1 MRGSQLPQPT
11 TTKRILVMREIKEII
26 VHCSA
31 TREGKAFTVAD
42 IDRWHRENGWK
53 GCGYH
58 YVVRLDGVVEE
69 GRPVEEAGAHCKNRN
84 AESIGVCYIGGCDL
98 VGKSKDTRT
107 EAQKKAMVTLIRQLM
122 QAHGISIENVR
133 CHNEFST
140 RACPSFSVQ
149 KLHKE
154 ILEG

>member
-1 MRGSQLPQPT
+1 MR
-11 TTKRILVMREIKEII
+11 KVNEII

-31 TREGKAFTVAD
+31 TREGKEFTVAD
-42 IDRWHRENGWK
+42 IDRWHREKGWK

-58 YVVRLDGVVEE
+58 YVITLDGRVQQ
-69 GRPVEEAGAHCKNRN
+69 GRPEQIAGAHCSGRN
-84 AESIGVCYIGGCDL
+84 AESLGICYIGGCDL
-98 VGKSKDTRT
+98 VGKSRDTRT
-107 EAQKKAMVTLIRQLM
+107 EAQRKSMVTLIRQLM

-140 RACPSFSVQ
+140 KACPSFSVQ

-154 ILEG
+154 ILEA

>member
-1 MRGSQLPQPT
+1 MRKIT
-11 TTKRILVMREIKEII
+11 EII

-31 TREGKAFTVAD
+31 TREGKEFTAAD
-42 IDRWHRENGWK
+42 IDRWHREKGWK

-58 YVVRLDGVVEE
+58 YVITLDGRVQQ
-69 GRPVEEAGAHCKNRN
+69 GRPEQIAGAHCSGRN
-84 AESIGVCYIGGCDL
+84 AESIGICYIGGCDL

-107 EAQKKAMVTLIRQLM
+107 EAQRKSMVTLIRQLM
-122 QAHGISIENVR
+122 QTHGISIENVR

-140 RACPSFSVQ
+140 KACPSFSVQ

-154 ILEG
+154 ILEA

>member
-1 MRGSQLPQPT
+1 MRKIT
-11 TTKRILVMREIKEII
+11 EII

-31 TREGKAFTVAD
+31 TREGKEFTVAD
-42 IDRWHRENGWK
+42 IDRWHREKGWK

-58 YVVRLDGVVEE
+58 YVITLDGRVQP
-69 GRPVEEAGAHCKNRN
+69 GRPEQIAGAHCSGRN
-84 AESIGVCYIGGCDL
+84 AESLGICYIGGCDL

-107 EAQKKAMVTLIRQLM
+107 EAQRKSMVTLIRQLM

-140 RACPSFSVQ
+140 KACPSFSVQ

-154 ILEG
+154 ILEA

>member
-1 MRGSQLPQPT
+1 MTDNHKADTDMR
-11 TTKRILVMREIKEII
+11 KIKEII

-31 TREGKAFTVAD
+31 TREGKEFTVAD
-42 IDRWHRENGWK
+42 IDRWHRERGWK

-58 YVVRLDGVVEE
+58 YVITLDGKIEA
-69 GRPVEEAGAHCKNRN
+69 GRPEQIAGAHCSGRN
-84 AESIGVCYIGGCDL
+84 AESIGICYIGGCDL

-107 EAQKKAMVTLIRQLM
+107 PAQKESMRILIKQLM
-122 QAHGISIENVR
+122 MAHGISIENVR

-140 RACPSFSVQ
+140 KACPSFSVQ

-154 ILEG
+154 ILEA

>member
-1 MRGSQLPQPT
+1 MR
-11 TTKRILVMREIKEII
+11 KINEII

-31 TREGKAFTVAD
+31 TKEGKSFTVAD
-42 IDRWHRENGWK
+42 IDRWHRAKGWK

-58 YVVRLDGVVEE
+58 YVITLDGKVEQ
-69 GRPVEEAGAHCKNRN
+69 GRPEQVTGAHCRERN
-84 AESIGVCYIGGCDL
+84 SNSIGICYIGGCDL

-107 EAQKKAMVTLIRQLM
+107 EAQKNAMVTLIRQLM
-122 QAHGISIENVR
+122 QTHGISIENVR

-140 RACPSFSVQ
+140 KACPSFSVN

>member
-1 MRGSQLPQPT
+1 MR
-11 TTKRILVMREIKEII
+11 KIKEII

-31 TREGKAFTVAD
+31 TREGKPFTVAD
-42 IDRWHRENGWK
+42 IDRWHRKKGWK

-58 YVVRLDGVVEE
+58 YVITLDGKVEQ
-69 GRPVEEAGAHCKNRN
+69 GRPEQIAGAHCPGRN
-84 AESIGVCYIGGCDL
+84 SESIGVCYIGGCDL

-107 EAQKKAMVTLIRQLM
+107 PEQKKAMVTLIRQLM
-122 QAHGISIENVR
+122 QTHGISIKDVR

-140 RACPSFSVQ
+140 KACPSFSVQ
-149 KLHKE
+149 KLHKD

>member
-1 MRGSQLPQPT
+1 MRKIT
-11 TTKRILVMREIKEII
+11 EII

-31 TREGKAFTVAD
+31 TREGKEFTFAD
-42 IDRWHRENGWK
+42 IDRWHREKGWK

-58 YVVRLDGVVEE
+58 YVITLDGRVQQ
-69 GRPVEEAGAHCKNRN
+69 GRPEQVAGAHCSGRN
-84 AESIGVCYIGGCDL
+84 AESIGICYIGGCDL

-107 EAQKKAMVTLIRQLM
+107 EAQRKSMVTLIRQLM

-140 RACPSFSVQ
+140 KACPSFSIQ

-154 ILEG
+154 ILEA

>member
-1 MRGSQLPQPT
+1 MRKIT
-11 TTKRILVMREIKEII
+11 EII

-31 TREGKAFTVAD
+31 TREGKEFTVAD
-42 IDRWHRENGWK
+42 IDRWHREKGWK

-58 YVVRLDGVVEE
+58 YVITLDGRVQP
-69 GRPVEEAGAHCKNRN
+69 GRPEQVAGAHCSGRN
-84 AESIGVCYIGGCDL
+84 AESLGICYIGGCDL

-107 EAQKKAMVTLIRQLM
+107 EVQRKSMVTLIRQLM

-133 CHNEFST
+133 CHNEFSVK
-140 RACPSFSVQ
+140 ACPSFSVQ

-154 ILEG
+154 ILEA

>member
-1 MRGSQLPQPT
+1 MR
-11 TTKRILVMREIKEII
+11 KINEII

-31 TREGKAFTVAD
+31 TREGKPFTVAD
-42 IDRWHRENGWK
+42 IDRWHRERGWK

-58 YVVRLDGVVEE
+58 YVITLDGRVEQ
-69 GRPVEEAGAHCKNRN
+69 GRSEQVAGAHCSGRN
-84 AESIGVCYIGGCDL
+84 SESIGVCYIGGCDL

-122 QAHGISIENVR
+122 QTHGISIENVR

-140 RACPSFSVQ
+140 KACPSFSVQ

-154 ILEG
+154 ILG